1 MKTEVY
7 NPQCIYHL
15 SNLKAAKI
23 FSYHIDPDN
32 LFTNIRVLHNPFLK
46 SISQIFT
53 FLPFFKI
60 LKGIH
65 KPILEN
71 TYKIIDKLI

>member
-1 MKTEVY
+1 MKTEAY
-7 NPQCIYHL
+7 TPQCIYHL

-23 FSYHIDPDN
+23 FSYH
-32 LFTNIRVLHNPFLK
+32 
-46 SISQIFT
+46 
-53 FLPFFKI
+53 PFFKI

>member
-7 NPQCIYHL
+7 NPQRIYHL
-15 SNLKAAKI
+15 SNLNFLVTKVRI
-23 FSYHIDPDN
+23 T

>member
-1 MKTEVY
+1 MKTEAY

-23 FSYHIDPDN
+23 FSYHI
-32 LFTNIRVLHNPFLK
+32 IRVLHNPFLK